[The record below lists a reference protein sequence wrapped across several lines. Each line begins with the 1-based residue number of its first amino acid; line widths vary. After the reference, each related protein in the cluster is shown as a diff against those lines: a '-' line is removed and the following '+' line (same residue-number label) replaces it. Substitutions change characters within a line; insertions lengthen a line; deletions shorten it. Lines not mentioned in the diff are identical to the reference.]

1 MATAPTSD
9 PLRDEDEVSRAKP
22 PFLRRFLVRRRVE
35 PRTPPPTVSVADAE
49 RDRVGGWGLGVGGR
63 RTAAGRRSLHRP
75 LAVGKPLPTMPLPLT
90 VHLGMPVDLEATY
103 SRAADDAYLS

>member
-49 RDRVGGWGLGVGGR
+49 RDRVGGR

-75 LAVGKPLPTMPLPLT
+75 LAVGKPLPTMPLPLK
-90 VHLGMPVDLEATY
+90 VHLGIPVDLEATY
-103 SRAADDAYLS
+103 PRAADDAYLS